1 MISRIFIERPKLSF
15 VISIVTVIAGVLC
28 LFQVPVAEYPEIAP
42 PQIMVSASYPGA
54 SAEVIAETVATVIES
69 EANGIEDMIY
79 FSSQSN
85 NSGSYQ
91 LSITFK
97 PGTDTD
103 IAQVNVQNAVSRAEP
118 SLPAEVKALGVQVKK
133 RSSDILGMYAFTTDG
148 TEVSQLEL
156 SNYVRIHVKDELAR
170 IDGISD
176 VAIWGERNYSM
187 RVWLDP
193 MRMSALKIK
202 PEDVISAIESQN
214 VQAAA
219 GTHGHPEV
227 RRREDH
233 RRGGVPVDQGQ
244 VSRED
249 RHSLA
254 LRFVRPVP
262 PGRSERRGVLRHASC
277 VVPGTQREQRMQERN
292 LMQSRTNM

>member
-79 FSSQSN
+79 FSSKSN

-103 IAQVNVQNAVSRAEP
+103 IAQVNNTLSCARNA
-118 SLPAEVKALGVQVKK
+118 
-133 RSSDILGMYAFTTDG
+133 
-148 TEVSQLEL
+148 
-156 SNYVRIHVKDELAR
+156 
-170 IDGISD
+170 
-176 VAIWGERNYSM
+176 
-187 RVWLDP
+187 
-193 MRMSALKIK
+193 
-202 PEDVISAIESQN
+202 
-214 VQAAA
+214 
-219 GTHGHPEV
+219 
-227 RRREDH
+227 
-233 RRGGVPVDQGQ
+233 
-244 VSRED
+244 
-249 RHSLA
+249 
-254 LRFVRPVP
+254 
-262 PGRSERRGVLRHASC
+262 AS
-277 VVPGTQREQRMQERN
+277 
-292 LMQSRTNM
+292 